1 MTLGPSAIAQS
12 VETAKQ
18 GDPAPLS
25 VASESGQAR
34 APLVGDAMPPTMS
47 GSPPRVGA
55 PGPAPAPAGLSP
67 LQQRQLEAK
76 QKMEEMNRQRS
87 EAEAKKAAYQEW
99 LQKNELDSTGDA
111 AYDGITVTDMG
122 VSRTQAWVRTLDDGP
137 DPPNGRSSR
146 EHDWRASLPN
156 LRAVAA
162 AL

>member
-1 MTLGPSAIAQS
+1 
-12 VETAKQ
+12 
-18 GDPAPLS
+18 
-25 VASESGQAR
+25 
-34 APLVGDAMPPTMS
+34 MPPHMT
-47 GSPPRVGA
+47 GSPTRVGA
-55 PGPAPAPAGLSP
+55 PGPAPAPANLSP

-137 DPPNGRSSR
+137 DPPHGRSSSK
-146 EHDWRASLPN
+146 HDGRASLTN

-162 AL
+162 SF